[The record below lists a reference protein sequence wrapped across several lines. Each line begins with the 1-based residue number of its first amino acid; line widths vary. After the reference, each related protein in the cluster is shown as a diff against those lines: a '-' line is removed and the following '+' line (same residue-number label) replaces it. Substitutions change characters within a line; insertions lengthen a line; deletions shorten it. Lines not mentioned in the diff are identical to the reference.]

1 MAGIDLLSIQ
11 PHKVSKDM
19 RGYIV
24 FFFGDPKSG
33 KTTTACQFP
42 NNLLLAFE
50 RGYNAIP
57 GAMAQPISSWAQFR
71 QVLRQLKR
79 PEVKEKFQC
88 ITIDTVDICYDLCEK
103 YICAN
108 AIRPDN
114 TVGVDDISEIGYGKG
129 YTAAA
134 KEFDE
139 CLRSIIELDYGLI
152 LISHAVDKTFKDE
165 NGLEFNKI
173 VPTLGKKPRDIVNRM
188 ADIIGYSRIV
198 EDRQTNSKQT
208 RLFLRGTPR
217 YEAGS
222 RFRYTPDSIEFT
234 YENLVNAINDAID
247 KEAKEKDA
255 SLFTDERINLYTP
268 LKEKDFDQLMSD
280 FQNIIQS
287 FVDDNQEQF
296 VSYWQPRIT
305 EIIHKYLGKGRKVS
319 DCTREQTEA
328 LSLIVSELT
337 ELLEKKK
344 A

>member
-1 MAGIDLLSIQ
+1 M
-11 PHKVSKDM
+11 
-19 RGYIV
+19 
-24 FFFGDPKSG
+24 G
-33 KTTTACQFP
+33 KTTTACKFP

-71 QVLRQLKR
+71 QVIRQLKK

-88 ITIDTVDICYDLCEK
+88 VTIDTVDLCYDLCEK

-108 AIRPDN
+108 AVRPDN
-114 TVGVDDISEIGYGKG
+114 SVGVDDISEIGYGKG

-152 LISHAVDKTFKDE
+152 LISHSVDKTFTDE
-165 NGLEFNKI
+165 NGQEFNKI
-173 VPTLGKKPRDIVNRM
+173 VPTLGKKPRNIVNRM

-198 EDRQTNSKQT
+198 EDRATGVKQT

-234 YENLVNAINDAID
+234 YNNLVKAINDAID
-247 KEAKEKDA
+247 KEATENDA
-255 SLFTDERINLYTP
+255 DLFTDERTNLYIP
-268 LKEKDFDQLMSD
+268 IKEADFDHLMESFQKIVQD
-280 FQNIIQS
+280 F
-287 FVDDNQEQF
+287 VADDQEYF
-296 VSYWQPRIT
+296 ITYWQPRIT
-305 EIIHKYLGKGRKVS
+305 EVINKYLGKGRKVS

-328 LSLIVSELT
+328 LSLIVSELS
-337 ELLEKKK
+337 ELLESKNTKD
-344 A
+344 

>member
-1 MAGIDLLSIQ
+1 M
-11 PHKVSKDM
+11 
-19 RGYIV
+19 
-24 FFFGDPKSG
+24 G
-33 KTTTACQFP
+33 KTTTACKFP

-71 QVLRQLKR
+71 QVIRQLKK
-79 PEVKEKFQC
+79 PEVKERFQC
-88 ITIDTVDICYDLCEK
+88 VTIDTVDLCYDLCEK

-108 AIRPDN
+108 AVRPDN
-114 TVGVDDISEIGYGKG
+114 SVGVDDISEIGYGKG

-152 LISHAVDKTFKDE
+152 LISHSVDKTFTDE
-165 NGLEFNKI
+165 NGQEFNKI
-173 VPTLGKKPRDIVNRM
+173 VPTLGKKPRNIVNRM

-198 EDRQTNSKQT
+198 EDRSTGVKQT

-234 YENLVNAINDAID
+234 YNNLVKAINDAID
-247 KEAKEKDA
+247 KEAMENDA
-255 SLFTDERINLYTP
+255 NLFTDERTNLYTP
-268 LKEKDFDQLMSD
+268 IKEADFDNLMESFQKIVQD
-280 FQNIIQS
+280 F
-287 FVDDNQEQF
+287 VADDQEYF
-296 VSYWQPRIT
+296 ITYWQPRIT
-305 EIIHKYLGKGRKVS
+305 EIINKYLGKGRKVS

-328 LSLIVSELT
+328 LSLIVSELS
-337 ELLEKKK
+337 ELLESKNTHD
-344 A
+344 

>member
-1 MAGIDLLSIQ
+1 M
-11 PHKVSKDM
+11 
-19 RGYIV
+19 
-24 FFFGDPKSG
+24 G
-33 KTTTACQFP
+33 KTTTACKFP

-71 QVLRQLKR
+71 QVIRQLKK
-79 PEVKEKFQC
+79 PEVKERFQC
-88 ITIDTVDICYDLCEK
+88 VTIDTVDLCYDLCEK

-108 AIRPDN
+108 AVRPDN
-114 TVGVDDISEIGYGKG
+114 SIGVDDISEIGYGKG

-152 LISHAVDKTFKDE
+152 LISHSVDKTFTDE
-165 NGLEFNKI
+165 NGQEFNKI
-173 VPTLGKKPRDIVNRM
+173 VPTLGKKPRNIVNRM

-198 EDRQTNSKQT
+198 EDRSTGAKQT

-234 YENLVNAINDAID
+234 YNNLVKAINDAID
-247 KEAKEKDA
+247 KEAMENDA
-255 SLFTDERINLYTP
+255 DLFTDERTNLYTP
-268 LKEKDFDQLMSD
+268 IKEADFDHLMESFQKIVQD
-280 FQNIIQS
+280 F
-287 FVDDNQEQF
+287 VADDQEYF
-296 VSYWQPRIT
+296 ITYWQPRIT
-305 EIIHKYLGKGRKVS
+305 EIINKYLGKGRKVS

-328 LSLIVSELT
+328 LSLIVSELS
-337 ELLEKKK
+337 ELLESKNTKD
-344 A
+344 